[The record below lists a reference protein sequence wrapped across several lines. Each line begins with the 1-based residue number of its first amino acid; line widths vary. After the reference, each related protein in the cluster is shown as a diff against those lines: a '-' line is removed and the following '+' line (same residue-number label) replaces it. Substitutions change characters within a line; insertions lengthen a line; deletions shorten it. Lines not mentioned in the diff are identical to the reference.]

1 MTYETMTA
9 KQYEYLK
16 DLIPRHPNFKKETKY
31 DGTFQVGADG
41 EPSYYLNTG
50 DPYPADKEL
59 IGTVDEVQTAWVNS
73 KYGQYLDNLINS
85 IHDLNVEQASALIT
99 HLSKK

>member
-1 MTYETMTA
+1 MTD
-9 KQYEYLK
+9 KQYSYLRE
-16 DLIPRHPNFKKETKY
+16 LIERHPNFKKETKFA
-31 DGTFQVGADG
+31 GTTQIGADG
-41 EPSYYLNTG
+41 EPSYYLES
-50 DPYPADKEL
+50 DEPWPADKEL

-85 IHDLNVEQASALIT
+85 IHDLTVEQASSLIT